1 MNDFLVFLQILLVLF
16 IERPN
21 GRCRR
26 PYFVAFGDASVSDC
40 AVVDVIDLVVEA
52 EYARDRHEGNCPER
66 SRSGQLEL
74 QLSGAQSLRTI
85 GIASPSKR
93 VA

>member
-1 MNDFLVFLQILLVLF
+1 MQTLRN

-52 EYARDRHEGNCPER
+52 EYARDRHEGNCPDR
-66 SRSGQLEL
+66 SRSGQLTY
-74 QLSGAQSLRTI
+74 LR
-85 GIASPSKR
+85 GLGGPWGPLGGP
-93 VA
+93 